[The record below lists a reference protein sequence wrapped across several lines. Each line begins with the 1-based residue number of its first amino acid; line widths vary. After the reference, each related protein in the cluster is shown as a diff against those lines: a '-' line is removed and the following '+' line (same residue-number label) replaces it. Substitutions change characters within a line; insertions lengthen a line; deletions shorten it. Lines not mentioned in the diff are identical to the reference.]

1 MYNTNYV
8 VKYHDIEAE
17 LVHNLYRKAQKKCEE
32 EAAAIIAKAQATIL
46 QKEKEIK
53 ELMEKQQVKDEPAP
67 KKKGGRKKKE
77 DASAEVTVAPLTVT
91 PLTVT
96 PLTTEPKKKGRKKKV
111 TEEVVNE
118 VPVINEVTKNEVPVI
133 NEVTKN
139 EVPVINEVTKN
150 EVPVILPD
158 TKKEENDNDDEEFEY
173 SMDDV
178 HLICEKLYRDELLS
192 VFGVDTIND
201 ENMDKGIKRVIEK
214 MVDNENFRQLL
225 EDIKKEL
232 VDFSSFTGTETEMEN
247 IRRNSDYIIFI
258 TLFSQHVFYITHKC
272 ICQLFTNDNIDHE
285 LMIRLKE
292 KTLHLFKK

>member
-1 MYNTNYV
+1 MYNTNFV

-17 LVHNLYRKAQKKCEE
+17 LVHNLYRKAQKKREE
-32 EAAAIIAKAQATIL
+32 ETAAIIAKAQAAIL

-53 ELMEKQQVKDEPAP
+53 ELLELQKAKDEPVP
-67 KKKGGRKKKE
+67 KKKGRKKKDVE
-77 DASAEVTVAPLTVT
+77 NVVATEVLDTTV
-91 PLTVT
+91 
-96 PLTTEPKKKGRKKKV
+96 TEPKKKGRKKKV
-111 TEEVVNE
+111 TEVTVINKEPVINEPLVKEVTNS
-118 VPVINEVTKNEVPVI
+118 VINEVTANVNE
-133 NEVTKN
+133 E
-139 EVPVINEVTKN
+139 
-150 EVPVILPD
+150 D
-158 TKKEENDNDDEEFEY
+158 KEDDEDIEY

-178 HLICEKLYRDELLS
+178 HIICEKLYRDELLS
-192 VFGVDTIND
+192 VFGVDSIND

-225 EDIKKEL
+225 EDIKKDL
-232 VDFSSFTGTETEMEN
+232 VDFSSFTGTPTEMEN

-272 ICQLFTNDNIDHE
+272 ICQLFTNDNIDPE

>member
-17 LVHNLYRKAQKKCEE
+17 LVHNLYRKAQKKREE
-32 EAAAIIAKAQATIL
+32 EANAIIAKAQATIL

-67 KKKGGRKKKE
+67 KKKGRKKKE
-77 DASAEVTVAPLTVT
+77 DAVTVT
-91 PLTVT
+91 PLTVAPLIVA
-96 PLTTEPKKKGRKKKV
+96 PLTTETKKTRGRKKKV
-111 TEEVVNE
+111 TEEVV
-118 VPVINEVTKNEVPVI
+118 NEVTKNEVPVI

-139 EVPVINEVTKN
+139 EVPVIM
-150 EVPVILPD
+150 PD
-158 TKKEENDNDDEEFEY
+158 KKKEEDNDDDEEFEY

-232 VDFSSFTGTETEMEN
+232 VDFSSFTGTATEMEN

-272 ICQLFTNDNIDHE
+272 ICQLFTNDNIDPE

>member
-1 MYNTNYV
+1 MYNTNFV

-17 LVHNLYRKAQKKCEE
+17 LVHNLYRKAQKKREE
-32 EAAAIIAKAQATIL
+32 ETAAIIAKAQAAIL

-53 ELMEKQQVKDEPAP
+53 ELLELQKAKDEPVP
-67 KKKGGRKKKE
+67 KKKGRKKKDVE
-77 DASAEVTVAPLTVT
+77 NVVAATETPVTN
-91 PLTVT
+91 
-96 PLTTEPKKKGRKKKV
+96 EPKKKGRKKKV
-111 TEEVVNE
+111 TEVTVINKEPVINEPLVKEVTNS
-118 VPVINEVTKNEVPVI
+118 VINEVTANVNE
-133 NEVTKN
+133 E
-139 EVPVINEVTKN
+139 
-150 EVPVILPD
+150 D
-158 TKKEENDNDDEEFEY
+158 KEDDEDIEY

-178 HLICEKLYRDELLS
+178 HIICEKLYRDELLS
-192 VFGVDTIND
+192 VFGVDSIND

-225 EDIKKEL
+225 EDIKKDL
-232 VDFSSFTGTETEMEN
+232 VDFSSFTGTPTEMEN

-272 ICQLFTNDNIDHE
+272 ICQLFTNDNIDPE